1 MWKLFE
7 DFVLEFLRQEQTT
20 FAVSGQVPIPWYNA
34 SATRQQD
41 FDHIPEMRAD
51 LLLHSGDRR
60 IILDTKFYEEALSAR
75 FGQQKLISSNLYQL
89 LAYLRNRQGAF
100 PDGPRHEGILLYPVV
115 EYPVGVDVILE
126 GFRIQ
131 AIGINLNQHW
141 RQVHGDLLTAIA
153 S

>member
-1 MWKLFE
+1 
-7 DFVLEFLRQEQTT
+7 
-20 FAVSGQVPIPWYNA
+20 
-34 SATRQQD
+34 
-41 FDHIPEMRAD
+41 MRAD

-60 IILDTKFYEEALSAR
+60 IILDTKFYEETLSAR

-131 AIGINLNQHW
+131 AIGINLTSHW